1 MASRILSIFRQ
12 RAFRPVPFHP
22 VSSRPVPTHVLF
34 LFMTCRLPEERK
46 LPWPPLPGMLYFMC
60 FLFSRV
66 RSPLSLLPRW
76 MPLLDLSTSVSVL
89 VSFCHFVNR
98 VESGQACK
106 AMKSAYFEPS
116 AACFASRDGQGG
128 HATSE

>member
-1 MASRILSIFRQ
+1 MFARLSAKKQFRTDSRALWVKGEGL
-12 RAFRPVPFHP
+12 RPVPFHP

-76 MPLLDLSTSVSVL
+76 MPLLDLSTSVSVP
-89 VSFCHFVNR
+89 VSCCH
-98 VESGQACK
+98 
-106 AMKSAYFEPS
+106 
-116 AACFASRDGQGG
+116 
-128 HATSE
+128 